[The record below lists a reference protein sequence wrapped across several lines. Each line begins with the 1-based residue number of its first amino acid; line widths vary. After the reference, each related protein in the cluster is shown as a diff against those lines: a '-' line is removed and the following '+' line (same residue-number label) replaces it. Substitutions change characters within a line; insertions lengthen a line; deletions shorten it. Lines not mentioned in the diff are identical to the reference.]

1 MSFTTRSIIL
11 VFILTTILVVS
22 ALLENNDATKIEGF
36 KKKKSKDPFKELA
49 KIGGFFKKIEKFF
62 KKIGDFFVFL
72 GKIIKCSVET
82 LIGLPSCIL
91 FYLFDLFL
99 GIIGMI
105 IKLLCSF
112 SPHLEKARL
121 TTWKI
126 IKKLD
131 SMIYKL
137 TRFRIIEYP
146 NSILKKC
153 YKCRNVKIPKL

>member
-22 ALLENNDATKIEGF
+22 ALLENNNATEIEGF
-36 KKKKSKDPFKELA
+36 KPKDPFKELK

-91 FYLFDLFL
+91 FYLIDLFL

-131 SMIYKL
+131 GMIYKL

-153 YKCRNVKIPKL
+153 YKCRSVKIPKF

>member
-11 VFILTTILVVS
+11 VFILTIILVVS
-22 ALLENNDATKIEGF
+22 ALLENNNATKIEGF
-36 KKKKSKDPFKELA
+36 KSKNPFKEM
-49 KIGGFFKKIEKFF
+49 EKFF

-91 FYLFDLFL
+91 YYLFDLFL
-99 GIIGMI
+99 GTIGMI

-137 TRFRIIEYP
+137 TGFRIIQYP

-153 YKCRNVKIPKL
+153 YKCRNVKIPKF

>member
-36 KKKKSKDPFKELA
+36 KKAPDPLKA
-49 KIGGFFKKIEKFF
+49 ITKIFAFFT
-62 KKIGDFFVFL
+62 FL
-72 GKIIKCSVET
+72 GKWFKWFGDMIGCTIESI
-82 LIGLPSCIL
+82 IGLPNCIM
-91 FYLFDLFL
+91 FYLFDLF
-99 GIIGMI
+99 IGTVKLI
-105 IKLLCSF
+105 IKFLCSF

-126 IKKLD
+126 ITKLD
-131 SMIYKL
+131 SMIYKV

-146 NSILKKC
+146 KSILKKC
-153 YKCRNVKIPKL
+153 YKCKNKKMPKLKK